1 MSAPGDGGASR
12 RPVPVEGGP
21 LEGLLVADLTR
32 ALAGPYCTMMLADL
46 GARVIKVETP
56 DGGDDTR
63 GWGPPFLEGESAY
76 FMSINRNKESLTLN
90 LKDGRGRDVLWRLL
104 GRADVLVENFRPGT
118 IDRLGFGYATVHA
131 RLPRLVYCSISGFG
145 QTGPYRERP
154 AYDLI
159 VQGMGGLMAITGEP
173 DGAPMRVGVAVADIC
188 AGMFAAYGVLA
199 ALRARD
205 RTGHGQWVDAAML
218 DGQVAWMT
226 YMAANYFATGQNPP
240 RVGSA
245 HTNLVPYQ
253 PFPTK
258 DGFITVAVGS
268 EGMWQ
273 RFCGALDVP
282 LAGDPRFATNAAR
295 VEHRRELLDTLI
307 PVFRSRTA
315 AEWLDRLG
323 AAGVPAGPI
332 SRISD
337 VMTDPQVLHREMVV
351 ALDHPRAGRVRVNG
365 VPLKFSETPGAVRTP
380 PPVLGQHTAAILAEL
395 GCSPAQVEALR
406 EAGAV

>member
-1 MSAPGDGGASR
+1 VSRSPAPRSR
-12 RPVPVEGGP
+12 GP
-21 LEGLLVADLTR
+21 LEGLLVVDLTR

-90 LKDGRGRDVLWRLL
+90 LKDEQGQELLWRLL
-104 GRADVLVENFRPGT
+104 ARADVLVENFRPGT
-118 IDRLGFGYATVHA
+118 MDRLGFGYEAVRA

-173 DGAPMRVGVAVADIC
+173 DGSPMRVGVAVGDIC
-188 AGMFAAYGVLA
+188 AGMFAAYGILA

-205 RTGHGQWVDAAML
+205 RTGQGQWVDAAML

-226 YMAANYFATGQNPP
+226 YMAANYFATGENPP

-258 DGFITVAVGS
+258 DGFVTVTVGS
-268 EGMWQ
+268 EGLWQ
-273 RFCGALDVP
+273 RFCRALEVP
-282 LAGDPRFATNAAR
+282 FADDPRFATNAAR
-295 VEHRRELLDTLI
+295 VEHRRELLEALV
-307 PVFRSRTA
+307 PVFRGRTT
-315 AEWLDRLG
+315 AEWLARLG
-323 AAGVPAGPI
+323 DAGVPAGPI
-332 SRISD
+332 SRINE

-351 ALDHPRAGRVRVNG
+351 EVDHPRAGRVRVNG
-365 VPLKFSETPGAVRTP
+365 VPVKFSETPGAVRTP
-380 PPVLGQHTAAILAEL
+380 PPVLGEHTAAILSEL
-395 GCSPAQVEALR
+395 GCSDAQVNTLR
-406 EAGAV
+406 KAGVV